1 MNKILIA
8 DNISSIANK
17 IFEENKLAFDIKIG
31 LSEDELVEIIPE
43 YSALLIRSGVTV
55 TKTILD
61 NAKNLK
67 VIGRPGVGVD
77 NIDLPA
83 ASDNN
88 VIVMN
93 TPLGN
98 VQATAELTFA
108 LIQSLYRKIT
118 DANRSMHENRWDKK
132 LFVGSELS
140 GKNIV
145 IVGFGNVGK
154 KISQISN
161 VYDMNVFTVSDSIS
175 EKDEQA
181 YNVKK
186 ISFAES
192 LKIADII
199 TFHNKLSPQSKH
211 MINSEAISQM
221 KDSAIV
227 INCARGGIVSEKD
240 MKEALQNNNISGYGV
255 DVYENEPEIKSI
267 FTGMKDVVM
276 TPHIGAST
284 SEAQEKVA
292 KLIAEQIVDCLLH
305 DKVNNQVK

>member
-1 MNKILIA
+1 
-8 DNISSIANK
+8 
-17 IFEENKLAFDIKIG
+17 
-31 LSEDELVEIIPE
+31 
-43 YSALLIRSGVTV
+43 
-55 TKTILD
+55 
-61 NAKNLK
+61 
-67 VIGRPGVGVD
+67 
-77 NIDLPA
+77 
-83 ASDNN
+83 
-88 VIVMN
+88 MN

-161 VYDMNVFTVSDSIS
+161 VYDMNVFAVSDSIS
-175 EKDEQA
+175 EKDEQE

-211 MINSEAISQM
+211 MINSEVISQM

-255 DVYENEPEIKSI
+255 DVYESEPEIKSI
-267 FTGMKDVVM
+267 FAGMKDVVM

>member
-8 DNISSIANK
+8 DNVSNVANK
-17 IFEENKLAFDIKIG
+17 IFEENNLSFDTKIG
-31 LSEDELVEIIPE
+31 LSEDELVNIIPE
-43 YSALLIRSGVTV
+43 YTALLIRSGVTV
-55 TKTILD
+55 TKKILD
-61 NAKNLK
+61 SATNLK

-77 NIDLPA
+77 NINLPA
-83 ASDNN
+83 ASENN

-118 DANRSMHENRWDKK
+118 DANTSMHENRWDKK

-145 IVGFGNVGK
+145 IIGFGNVGK
-154 KISQISN
+154 KISQIAN
-161 VYDMNVFTVSDSIS
+161 AFDMKVFAVSSSIS
-175 EKDEQA
+175 EKDEQE

-186 ISFAES
+186 IKFEES
-192 LKIADII
+192 LKIADIV

-211 MINSEAISQM
+211 MINSKSISQM
-221 KDSAIV
+221 KNSAVV
-227 INCARGGIVSEKD
+227 INCARGGIVCEKD
-240 MKEALQNNNISGYGV
+240 MKEALQNNKISGYGV
-255 DVYENEPEIKSI
+255 DVYENEPETESI
-267 FTGMKDVVM
+267 FTGMKGVVM

>member
-8 DNISSIANK
+8 DNVSSIANK
-17 IFEENKLAFDIKIG
+17 IFEENKLAFDTKIG

-55 TKTILD
+55 TKKILD

-83 ASDNN
+83 ASDKNI
-88 VIVMN
+88 IVMN

-161 VYDMNVFTVSDSIS
+161 VYDMNVFAVSDSIS
-175 EKDEQA
+175 EKDEQE

-211 MINSEAISQM
+211 MINSEVISQM

-255 DVYENEPEIKSI
+255 DVYEKEPEIKSI
-267 FTGMKDVVM
+267 FAGMKDVVM